1 MDRLS
6 NQDDLLVFLKIFIL
20 AVATVVVRV
29 PEIDEPFEVN
39 ERHRASCRFVPPDR
53 SRTTVDGG
61 A

>member
-1 MDRLS
+1 
-6 NQDDLLVFLKIFIL
+6 VFLKIFIL